1 MGEKMITKFYDKKI
15 TGVITILPE
24 NCYQFD
30 DEIAEEE
37 SIKAKRL
44 KRIMGYGKRYR
55 VKAKTA
61 MSDLMVYGLRYLLNN
76 NKVKKEDIGA
86 IVVVTLSQDYYVPQI
101 SNIIHGELE
110 LPTDIMCIDI
120 NSACAGYVV
129 GLAQSFMLLE
139 HLNNKKVLLFTGD
152 IFNRKASNQEL
163 KYTSPP
169 FGGDVANITVV
180 ENDNRNN
187 RNTILYNYYTDGSK
201 RNVLIAHEGG
211 FRQLLSVEQVAD
223 TRYNV
228 PFRGIDMDGSA
239 VFNFAQKEVPLLIE
253 EILNMGN
260 IDKDQVDWY
269 LFHQPNKFML
279 QKLAERLGIP
289 YEKMPM
295 DVVRDYG
302 NSNSGTIPVAMTSY
316 IQSDLLK
323 QRRMCCLAGFGAGLT
338 WTSLLMEIGDLD
350 FCENIVSNL

>member
-1 MGEKMITKFYDKKI
+1 MITEFYNKKI
-15 TGVITILPE
+15 SGVLTVLPE

-37 SIKAKRL
+37 SVKAKRL

-55 VKAKTA
+55 VKAETT
-61 MSDLMVYGLRYLLNN
+61 MSDMMIYGLRYLLDT

-101 SNIIHGELE
+101 SNIIHGELG
-110 LPTDIMCIDI
+110 LPNNIMCIDI
-120 NSACAGYVV
+120 NSACAGYIV
-129 GLAQSFMLLE
+129 GLAQAFMLLE

-152 IFNRKASNQEL
+152 IFNRKASDQEL

-180 ENDNRNN
+180 ENDNRDDQNP
-187 RNTILYNYYTDGSK
+187 ILYNFYTDGSQ
-201 RNVLIAHEGG
+201 RDVLVAHEGG

-223 TRYNV
+223 TRYNI

-239 VFNFAQKEVPLLIE
+239 VFNFAQKEVPILIE
-253 EILNMGN
+253 EILKIGN
-260 IDKDQVDWY
+260 VSKDKIDWY

-279 QKLAERLGIP
+279 QKLAERLEIP

-295 DVVRDYG
+295 DVVEDYG

-316 IQSDLLK
+316 IQSDLLEQK
-323 QRRMCCLAGFGAGLT
+323 RLCCLAGFGAGLT
-338 WTSLLMEIGDLD
+338 WTSILMEIGCLD
-350 FCENIVSNL
+350 FCENIDSNL